1 MEKLLGRVSPILH
14 LTRVTTAFAAVS
26 NVWFVI
32 LWSVYTEGESR
43 TRALE
48 QHPIGLL
55 LLGGAAS
62 ALGLYSYGACLN
74 DILDVRRDRALRPE
88 RPLASGAISSET
100 ASVAVA
106 ATLILAVLGAA
117 VFGIHSVLLTL
128 ALAVGILFFNAAA
141 RFIPGVGLV
150 VLGLIYAG
158 HMLVPNPGMRF
169 LWPVWL
175 VMTHSLLVAAAT
187 HVIARK
193 VPPLSA
199 RATFLAVCGWFAWS
213 VLIIWTGWVRS
224 GGVVEGI
231 RSIRG
236 AWPAW
241 VPLSAGLGPA
251 LLVLA
256 FIFLAVRRTAQFG
269 IGPRAADKVYRYGS
283 LWLTLYATAWMI
295 GAGRVHEAL
304 ILGVLAAAGFFT
316 MTTLRELYG
325 LAEQPVGYRR

>member
-32 LWSVYTEGESR
+32 LWSVYTEEESR
-43 TRALE
+43 TRALVDR
-48 QHPIGLL
+48 PVWLL

-88 RPLASGAISSET
+88 RPLATGSVSSET
-100 ASVAVA
+100 ASVAIAV
-106 ATLILAVLGAA
+106 TLILAVLGAA
-117 VFGIHSVLLTL
+117 VFGINSVLLTL

-158 HMLVPNPGMRF
+158 HMLIPNPGMRF

-175 VMTHSLLVAAAT
+175 VMSHSLLVAAAT
-187 HVIARK
+187 HIIARK
-193 VPPLSA
+193 VPPLSS
-199 RATFLAVCGWFAWS
+199 RATFLAVVGWFAWS
-213 VLIIWTGWVRS
+213 VLIIWAGWVRS
-224 GGVVEGI
+224 GGVGEG
-231 RSIRG
+231 IRG

-241 VPLSAGLGPA
+241 VPLSAALGPA
-251 LLVLA
+251 LLCLA

-283 LWLTLYATAWMI
+283 LWLTLYATAWML
-295 GAGRVHEAL
+295 GAGRVEEAL
-304 ILGVLAAAGFFT
+304 ILGVFAAAGFFT